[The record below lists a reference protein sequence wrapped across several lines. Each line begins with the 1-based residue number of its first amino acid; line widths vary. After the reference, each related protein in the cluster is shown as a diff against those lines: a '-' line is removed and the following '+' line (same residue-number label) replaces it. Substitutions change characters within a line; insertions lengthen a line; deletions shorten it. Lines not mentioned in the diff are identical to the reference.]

1 MNKLVDSYN
10 RIHNYLRISLTDSC
24 NFRCIYCMPNEK
36 MQCLPYGKL
45 MSPEEI
51 FSIAKTF
58 TNYQINKIR
67 LTGGEPLV
75 RRDFEEIVKRLSTLP
90 VELNLT
96 TNGVLLH
103 KYADLLKEIG
113 LHTVNISIDS
123 LQEEK
128 FKFLTKRNAF
138 SQVWDN
144 ILLFVNRGFQVKLNT
159 VLMKN
164 VNDDEIKDFIS
175 LTKNFPIQVRFIEFM
190 PFNGNQWEKNKVI
203 TMDEMLDE
211 IDSHFIYE
219 KIQDHNHDTTK
230 KFKVKGYEGT
240 FAFITTMSQPFCQG
254 CNRMRITA
262 DGKMKNCL
270 FGKDEFDILGTL
282 RKGEDI
288 EPLIQSFLKNKHKK
302 MGGQFENFVKLNP
315 EYLKN
320 RSMIKIGG

>member
-58 TNYQINKIR
+58 TKYQVNKIR

-103 KYADLLKEIG
+103 KYADLLKEVG
-113 LHTVNISIDS
+113 LNTVNISIDS

-138 SQVWDN
+138 SQVWNN

-230 KFKVKGYEGT
+230 KFKVKGCEGT

-302 MGGQFENFVKLNP
+302 MGGQFENFIKLNP

>member
-24 NFRCIYCMPNEK
+24 NFRCIYCMPDEK
-36 MQCLPYGKL
+36 MKCLPYDKL
-45 MSPEEI
+45 MSPEEV

-58 TNYQINKIR
+58 TKYQINKIR

-75 RRDFEEIVKRLSTLP
+75 RRDFTEIAEKLSSLP

-103 KYADLLKEIG
+103 KYIDLLQDIG

-128 FKFLTKRNAF
+128 FKFLTKRNVF
-138 SQVWDN
+138 TQVWDN
-144 ILLFVNRGFQVKLNT
+144 ILLFINRGFHVKLNT
-159 VLMKN
+159 VIMKN
-164 VNDDEIKDFIS
+164 INDDEINDFIS
-175 LTKNFPIQVRFIEFM
+175 LTENFPIQVRFIEFM
-190 PFNGNQWEKNKVI
+190 PFSGNQWEKNKVM
-203 TMDEMLDE
+203 TMSEMLNT
-211 IDSHFIYE
+211 INTHFIYE
-219 KIQDHNHDTTK
+219 KIQDNNHDTTK

-240 FAFITTMSQPFCQG
+240 FAFITTMSLPFCQG
-254 CNRMRITA
+254 CNRIRITA

-270 FGKDEFDILGTL
+270 FGKEEYDILGTL
-282 RKGEDI
+282 RRGENI
-288 EPLIQSFLKNKHKK
+288 ESIIQSFLKSKHKN
-302 MGGQFENFVKLNP
+302 MGGQFEDFIKLNP
-315 EYLKN
+315 DYLKN

>member
-1 MNKLVDSYN
+1 MNKLVDNYN

-36 MQCLPYGKL
+36 MQCMPYNHL
-45 MSPEEI
+45 MSPQEI
-51 FSIAKTF
+51 FTIAETF
-58 TNYQINKIR
+58 TKYQVNKIR

-75 RRDFEEIVKRLSTLP
+75 RHDFADIIKKLSNLP

-103 KYADLLKEIG
+103 KYVTLLKEIN
-113 LHTVNISIDS
+113 LNTINISLDS
-123 LQEEK
+123 LREEK

-138 SQVWDN
+138 NQVWDN
-144 ILLFVNRGFQVKLNT
+144 ILLYVNQGFHIKLNI
-159 VLMKN
+159 VIMKGIN
-164 VNDDEIKDFIS
+164 EDEINDFIS

-190 PFNGNQWEKNKVI
+190 PFNGNQWKKSKVI
-203 TMDEMLDE
+203 TMKDMLTI
-211 IDSHFIYE
+211 IDSQFSYQ
-219 KIQDHNHDTTK
+219 KIKDNNNDTTK
-230 KFKVKGYEGT
+230 KFKVEGYEGT

-270 FGKDEFDILGTL
+270 FGKDEFDILGIL
-282 RKGEDI
+282 RKKGDI
-288 EPLIQSFLKNKHKK
+288 EPIIHSFLKNKHKK
-302 MGGQFENFVKLNP
+302 MGGQFDNFMKLNP
-315 EYLKN
+315 DYLEN